1 MTYNR
6 QSGSERHHTNF
17 TPALKPAL
25 TRSNFAAP
33 IFWEAKL
40 ETPFASVV
48 NDVITRLLSLTP
60 AEYPAI
66 TPVPNPLMTFWITI
80 LPIDMKLCC
89 KILGIAIIMN
99 CTKMLLLNM

>member
-6 QSGSERHHTNF
+6 QSGSERHHTSF

-66 TPVPNPLMTFWITI
+66 TLVPNPLMTFWITI

-99 CTKMLLLNM
+99 CTKCFY